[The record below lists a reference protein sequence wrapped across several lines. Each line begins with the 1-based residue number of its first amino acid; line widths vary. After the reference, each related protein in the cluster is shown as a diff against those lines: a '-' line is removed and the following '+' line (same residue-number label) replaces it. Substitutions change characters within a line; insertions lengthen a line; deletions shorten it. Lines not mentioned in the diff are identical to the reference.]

1 MQRNPSHEK
10 ILLEKPE
17 LLYLANTLEILFRIE
32 QGSSK
37 NACNYNLNPHFSTRK
52 SSKVGRSHCPHE
64 YLWLPNSAYA
74 NIQQDR
80 RYHFRARLWNQ
91 KETSRSVNTNPV
103 NYLRDPLLPRVLSCV
118 RAGPLRDPR
127 TKLGIPEYELKCP
140 NKFFLVVGRCN
151 N

>member
-1 MQRNPSHEK
+1 MKKSS
-10 ILLEKPE
+10 LENQNS
-17 LLYLANTLEILFRIE
+17 YVWRNTLGILFKIE
-32 QGSSK
+32 LVSSK
-37 NACNYNLNPHFSTRK
+37 AGCNYNLNPHFSARE
-52 SSKVGRSHCPHE
+52 SSKVRRSHCPHE

-103 NYLRDPLLPRVLSCV
+103 NYLRNPLLPRVLRRV
-118 RAGPLRDPR
+118 RASTLRNPHA
-127 TKLGIPEYELKCP
+127 KLGITEHQTKSL
-140 NKFFLVVGRCN
+140 NKFLCIIWRRN

>member
-1 MQRNPSHEK
+1 MKKSS
-10 ILLEKPE
+10 LENQNS
-17 LLYLANTLEILFRIE
+17 YVWRNTLGILFKIE
-32 QGSSK
+32 LVSSK
-37 NACNYNLNPHFSTRK
+37 AGCNYNLNPHFSARE
-52 SSKVGRSHCPHE
+52 SSKVRRSHCPHE

-80 RYHFRARLWNQ
+80 RYRFRARLWNQ
-91 KETSRSVNTNPV
+91 KENSRNGDPNPV
-103 NYLRDPLLPRVLSCV
+103 NYLRTPLLPRVLSCV
-118 RAGPLRDPR
+118 RAGPLRDPH